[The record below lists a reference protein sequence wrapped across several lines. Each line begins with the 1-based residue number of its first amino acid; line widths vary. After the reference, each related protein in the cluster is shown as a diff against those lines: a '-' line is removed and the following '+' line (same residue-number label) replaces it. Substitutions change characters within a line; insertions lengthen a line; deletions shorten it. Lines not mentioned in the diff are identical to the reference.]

1 MPRKKESLTLSI
13 PPGTREQLDRLADQL
28 GYHWGKK
35 PSPSALVTAIAQ
47 GNLSLGPKISL
58 KSEQTNALMVAVK
71 ALVDDGK
78 INEARSVITLLLSY
92 GDLEAPLRQSLL
104 QQVSQPME
112 AWRIQVDKFIDE
124 NQPFHLVYGR
134 PNGNIHEFTVRYARV
149 EPHEKRLYLQI
160 WCEETADSTD
170 FPGIKHN
177 RTLRLDRIQNIF
189 PIDGHWQGRFD
200 YISVE
205 FHLLK
210 ELMHA
215 YEPRKEDVT
224 DETFEDHRRVV
235 RKVVNTFWFLREVRR
250 YGPDC
255 LLISPDSV
263 RKQFIKDLQLTL
275 QKYESKS

>member
-13 PPGTREQLDRLADQL
+13 PPGTRDQLDRLADQL
-28 GYHWGKK
+28 NYHWGTK
-35 PSPSALVTAIAQ
+35 PSPSALITAIAR
-47 GNLSLGPKISL
+47 GDLALGPKMSL
-58 KSEQTNALMVAVK
+58 NSEQTKALVVAVK
-71 ALVDDGK
+71 ALVDEGK
-78 INEARSVITLLLSY
+78 INEAKSVITLLLSH

-124 NQPFHLVYGR
+124 HQSFHLIYGR
-134 PNGNIHEFTVRYARV
+134 PNGNMHEFTVRHAKI
-149 EPHEKRLYLQI
+149 EPYEKRLYLQI

-170 FPGIKHN
+170 FPGIEHN

-189 PIDGHWQGRFD
+189 PIDGHWRGNFD

-210 ELMHA
+210 GLIYA
-215 YEPRKEDVT
+215 YEPRKEDVA
-224 DETFEDHRRVV
+224 DETFDDHRRIV
-235 RKVVNTFWFLREVRR
+235 RKVANTFWFIREVRR

-255 LLISPDSV
+255 LIISPNNV
-263 RKQFIKDLQLTL
+263 RKQFKKDLELTL
-275 QKYESKS
+275 QHYESQD